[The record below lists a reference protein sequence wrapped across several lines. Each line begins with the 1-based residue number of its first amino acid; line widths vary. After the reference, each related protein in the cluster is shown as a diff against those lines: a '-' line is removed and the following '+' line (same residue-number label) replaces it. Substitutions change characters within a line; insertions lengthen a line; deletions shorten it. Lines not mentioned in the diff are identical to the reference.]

1 MRNNAIKI
9 PKDLPERAS
18 LPLLLSFNEASQV
31 MKVNPIVLRKGL
43 KPGGKYSTIRSCKFG
58 GKTASIKI
66 ERDSVLAFIYQKLD
80 AAG

>member
-1 MRNNAIKI
+1 MRKKAIKI
-9 PKDLPERAS
+9 PKDLPERENLS
-18 LPLLLSFNEASQV
+18 LLLTLNEASRV
-31 MKVNPIVLRKGL
+31 MKINPTVLRKGL

-66 ERDSVLAFIYQKLD
+66 ERDSMLSFIYSELD